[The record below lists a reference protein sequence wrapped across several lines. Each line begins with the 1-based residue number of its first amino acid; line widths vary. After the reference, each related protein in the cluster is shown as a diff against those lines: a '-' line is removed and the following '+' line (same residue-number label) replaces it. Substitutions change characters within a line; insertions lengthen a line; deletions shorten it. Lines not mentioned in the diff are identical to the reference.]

1 MENKS
6 LTEWNEY
13 VLRLRYDYLKALYSD
28 LESKIQKLEK
38 RITDLEFEN
47 ENLRDVLNN
56 YKPLS
61 EDEEI
66 WLKIRGKAIES
77 NSLTLLNPS
86 KRYSFQIVEVS
97 KDFIRVD
104 KIKEIK
110 LTKEIF
116 RSLYNHLKAKKDW
129 VKIGASI
136 RNTKIDTVEGYLK
149 ENFFSGD
156 MNGPMTAPWI
166 SALIVRA
173 DIGIEFN
180 NKSLGQ
186 AIKYNRM

>member
-13 VLRLRYDYLKALYSD
+13 VLRLRYDYLKALYSE

-38 RITDLEFEN
+38 RMSNLEFEN
-47 ENLRDVLNN
+47 EKLRDVLNN

-77 NSLTLLNPS
+77 NSLSLLNPS

-116 RSLYNHLKAKKDW
+116 RSLYNHLKVKKDW
-129 VKIGASI
+129 MKIGASI

-149 ENFFSGD
+149 ENFFGED

-173 DIGIEFN
+173 DVGIEFN